1 MRLKETRE
9 VLHLKPFCYGE
20 GHIPRLINF
29 AAFHRKAVAFPACT
43 LTARYHPHGS
53 PGVDDSLGSC

>member
-29 AAFHRKAVAFPACT
+29 AAFTGKQSLFPRA
-43 LTARYHPHGS
+43 P
-53 PGVDDSLGSC
+53 